1 MSENEYEKYFIIY
14 DFMTEELKLKGAEL
28 LVYALIFGFCQNGRG
43 IYDGSISYLAKR
55 TGISSRT
62 AIRTLDELIKKN
74 LLKKK
79 EVYTNSIKF
88 CTYEIMT
95 QAVTKCH
102 SPTDKMSQGQ
112 CQNVIGGTDKMSY
125 NNKYNNKEHIKDNN
139 KGIKSFGIYNNV
151 YLSDEQF
158 EKLKKAYPVD
168 YMEKINYFSEYIEAT
183 GKKYTNHFLTID
195 MWAKKDKKNVK
206 KEERTVE
213 RLSSKP
219 TYDLEKFKE
228 YAYNNFEI

>member
-1 MSENEYEKYFIIY
+1 MEKTSPGYGKNF
-14 DFMTEELKLKGAEL
+14 TG
-28 LVYALIFGFCQNGRG
+28 G
-43 IYDGSISYLAKR
+43 IEK
-55 TGISSRT
+55 T
-62 AIRTLDELIKKN
+62 
-74 LLKKK
+74 
-79 EVYTNSIKF
+79 
-88 CTYEIMT
+88 
-95 QAVTKCH
+95 
-102 SPTDKMSQGQ
+102 SP
-112 CQNVIGGTDKMSY
+112 